1 MKGSDLV
8 IRGANIVTMNREQMT
23 AEAIAIRD
31 GQITSIGNWD
41 DIAHD
46 CGVPIISGAFGVDTG
61 DQVSWKLGRNSVYTA
76 LLTPLAGADFVE
88 GLELL
93 KASRVLVPEQI
104 ILDDEIYHTNR
115 IIAECIVLNDDTLAL
130 DVISKTGPKGN
141 FLR

>member
-41 DIAHD
+41 DIVHD
-46 CGVPIISGAFGVDTG
+46 CGVPILSGAFGVDTG
-61 DQVSWKLGRNSVYTA
+61 DQASWQLGRNSVYTA

-88 GLELL
+88 GLGLL
-93 KASRVLVPEQI
+93 KASRVVVPEQI
-104 ILDDEIYHTNR
+104 IPVH
-115 IIAECIVLNDDTLAL
+115 C
-130 DVISKTGPKGN
+130 
-141 FLR
+141 